1 MNGMAI
7 SEKNSFQLLVVVSC
21 SVHDHLWHNL
31 LQMKSLWGCL
41 MVTLDGT
48 LLNYLQKFIPYLFWP
63 PNPLWRRLRMDVCP
77 PFSFRPDRSD
87 RPSIPGVCSVCFVRK
102 NRPLP
107 RLGRM
112 PPSHQVDAHNHG
124 EREGKAADRDGKCF
138 FLSQEK
144 QFLTIMENTSSSG
157 EIWKVLLETMWT
169 NVGIKWDL
177 SKTAYYVC
185 LDIRISFM

>member
-1 MNGMAI
+1 M
-7 SEKNSFQLLVVVSC
+7 
-21 SVHDHLWHNL
+21 
-31 LQMKSLWGCL
+31 
-41 MVTLDGT
+41 LDGST
-48 LLNYLQKFIPYLFWP
+48 RRPAKIDPIFVLTPTYCGADYGWTCVPHFPSVQIEATGHQSP
-63 PNPLWRRLRMDVCP
+63 PCVC
-77 PFSFRPDRSD
+77 
-87 RPSIPGVCSVCFVRK
+87 CVCFVRK
-102 NRPLP
+102 NRRRP

-112 PPSHQVDAHNHG
+112 PPSHQVDTHNHG